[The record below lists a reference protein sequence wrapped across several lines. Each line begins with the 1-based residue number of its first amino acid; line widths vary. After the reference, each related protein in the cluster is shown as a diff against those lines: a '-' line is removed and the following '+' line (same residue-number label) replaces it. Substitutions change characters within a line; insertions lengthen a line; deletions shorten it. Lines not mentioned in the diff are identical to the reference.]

1 MRLRFAKS
9 RHSSAGRKR
18 IIILVLNRRPC
29 YPCHQGHLKTFKR
42 LFSAFAAKMLFAAVA
57 NGKFA
62 QLIPSVVFFFLV
74 RRVAEGILCHIQA
87 VIALY
92 GLEPSV
98 FGFAGCIRR

>member
-1 MRLRFAKS
+1 
-9 RHSSAGRKR
+9 
-18 IIILVLNRRPC
+18 
-29 YPCHQGHLKTFKR
+29 
-42 LFSAFAAKMLFAAVA
+42 MLFAAVA

-98 FGFAGCIRR
+98 FGFAGLRVVFAGKLLHCGGIAVCFAFSYGIEAAFWTRADGR